1 MVQATISAR
10 KSFFRFWIGIGAA
23 VLFFGGFLVKSY
35 YEEYVF
41 HRDVKRLLAYYKHV
55 IPGSISDGDE
65 QNARHLVWKYRYK
78 KERLWNKLETKYGR
92 PVLHAH
98 EWDKVEPAELDDDAN
113 VDLDES
119 EDKEKDTE
127 DAPSSKETDEL

>member
-1 MVQATISAR
+1 M
-10 KSFFRFWIGIGAA
+10 
-23 VLFFGGFLVKSY
+23 KSY